1 MIVHVHVDRL
11 VVEGPGLRPA
21 DGRRVA
27 DALTRELTR
36 LLAAGDLGPGLR
48 TARAEPRVDAPPV
61 AAAAWSSPAG
71 LGRDAARSIHRG
83 LS

>member
-11 VVEGPGLRPA
+11 VVEGPSLRPD

-27 DALTRELTR
+27 DALSRELTR
-36 LLAAGDLGPGLR
+36 LLSGGDLGPGLR
-48 TARAEPRVDAPPV
+48 TARAEPRIDAPPV
-61 AAAAWSSPAG
+61 VASAWSSPAA
-71 LGRDAARSIHRG
+71 LGRQAAGSIHRG

>member
-11 VVEGPGLRPA
+11 VVEGQGLRPA
-21 DGRRVA
+21 DGRMVA

-36 LLAAGDLGPGLR
+36 LLSAGDVGPGLR
-48 TARAEPRVDAPPV
+48 TERAEPRVDVPPV
-61 AAAAWSSPAG
+61 AASAWSSPAS
-71 LGRDAARSIHRG
+71 LGRQAAGSIHRG